1 MKLLLAKACIDEQPS
16 QAEVR
21 RLNPDF
27 VRGHTEDRP
36 MLNTILSP
44 PQGCTVMFDGCP
56 MVLDIDTL
64 ADLARVFTAQDA
76 LNTGDVNMCTALLT
90 VHDHHRVR
98 VSLGQRSE
106 RGG

>member
-1 MKLLLAKACIDEQPS
+1 MS
-16 QAEVR
+16 
-21 RLNPDF
+21 RLNPLILL
-27 VRGHTEDRP
+27 TT
-36 MLNTILSP
+36 LNNTCSPP
-44 PQGCTVMFDGCP
+44 PQGYTVMFDGCP

-106 RGG
+106 RGGLTARLVLCRRV